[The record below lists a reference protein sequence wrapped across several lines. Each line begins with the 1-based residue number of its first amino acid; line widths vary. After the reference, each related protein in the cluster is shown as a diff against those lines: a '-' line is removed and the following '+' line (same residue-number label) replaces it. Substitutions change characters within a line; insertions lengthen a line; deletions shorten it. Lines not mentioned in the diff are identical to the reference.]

1 MNGPPSPD
9 PEEKAMLTT
18 IVKTKSTFLALGAL
32 TLAMLGSTS
41 ASAWTWDQRHPRR
54 AEVNDRLAIQN
65 FRINRELRE
74 GEISWR
80 QARALHAEDNAIRQ
94 QERAMAFARGGS
106 ISRGEQRLL
115 NREENFVSH
124 QIGR

>member
-1 MNGPPSPD
+1 MTTQHTSSKSPR
-9 PEEKAMLTT
+9 
-18 IVKTKSTFLALGAL
+18 LALGLAAVAL
-32 TLAMLGSTS
+32 AVVLGTASS
-41 ASAWTWDQRHPRR
+41 ASAGTWSQNHPRR

-74 GEISWR
+74 GEISYR
-80 QARALHAEDNAIRQ
+80 QARALHAEDRAIRQ

-115 NREENFVSH
+115 NREENFVSR

>member
-1 MNGPPSPD
+1 MTVHSAMIRSPRL
-9 PEEKAMLTT
+9 AIG
-18 IVKTKSTFLALGAL
+18 IVAAALAAVLGTA
-32 TLAMLGSTS
+32 GS
-41 ASAWTWDQRHPRR
+41 ASAATWTQNHPRR
-54 AEVNDRLAIQN
+54 AEVNERLAIQD

-74 GEISWR
+74 GEIGVR
-80 QARALHAEDNAIRQ
+80 QARALHAEDFAIRQ

-115 NREENFVSH
+115 NGEENFVGR

>member
-1 MNGPPSPD
+1 
-9 PEEKAMLTT
+9 MLTT
-18 IVKTKSTFLALGAL
+18 TVTSKSTFLALGLLAL
-32 TLAMLGSTS
+32 AVLGGTGN

-54 AEVNDRLAIQN
+54 AEVNDRLAAQS

-74 GEISWR
+74 GEISYR

-115 NREENFVSH
+115 NHEENFVSH
-124 QIGR
+124 QIRD